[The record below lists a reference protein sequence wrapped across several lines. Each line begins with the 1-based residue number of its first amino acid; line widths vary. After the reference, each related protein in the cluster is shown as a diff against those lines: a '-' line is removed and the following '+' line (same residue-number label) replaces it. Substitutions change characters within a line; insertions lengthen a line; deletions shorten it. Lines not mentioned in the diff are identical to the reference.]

1 MGHGLPGGTSF
12 MEDYTY
18 HLAPGQELILR
29 AHMLEVCPTIA
40 TETPKI
46 EIHPLGIG
54 GREDP
59 VRLVFTAAPGE
70 GLAVGMADMGD
81 RFRLIGNAIKVVRPP
96 EDLPKTPRCP
106 GRMAPHA

>member
-1 MGHGLPGGTSF
+1 

-18 HLAPGQELILR
+18 HLGPGEPLVLG

-40 TETPKI
+40 ADKPRI

-59 VRLVFTAAPGE
+59 VRLVFRGKPGH
-70 GLAVGMADMGD
+70 
-81 RFRLIGNAIKVVRPP
+81 RFRGRSARP
-96 EDLPKTPRCP
+96 R
-106 GRMAPHA
+106 